1 MSHIEQEIEQLEQ
14 SNALDI
20 LTLEGLNA
28 DIRVIASKF
37 RMVADKQNADADE
50 NANANAL
57 ALYNAPKRRRA
68 ERLWKNIDDRNCE
81 IARLKSLEVF
91 TKRTRWSHLK

>member
-37 RMVADKQNADADE
+37 RTAADTQ
-50 NANANAL
+50 NANAM

-68 ERLWKNIDDRNCE
+68 ERLRKNIEDRNCE